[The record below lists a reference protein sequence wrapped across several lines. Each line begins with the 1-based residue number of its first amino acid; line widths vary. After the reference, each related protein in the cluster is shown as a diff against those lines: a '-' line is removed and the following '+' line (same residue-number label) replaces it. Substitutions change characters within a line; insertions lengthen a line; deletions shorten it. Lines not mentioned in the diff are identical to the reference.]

1 MPSPGPS
8 VWPIVRKHTRF
19 LIDLRLVVKAGGSS
33 LHGRTNNLS
42 EGGVGAT
49 VAGEIAMG
57 ELVGLEFRLPIE
69 NSKSTHAIALEAAVS
84 YRQGFQYG
92 FQFTDAT
99 EEQVEMIRR
108 ATRYLPLA
116 PIRTE

>member
-1 MPSPGPS
+1 MPSPGPG

-19 LIDLRLVVKAGGSS
+19 LIDLRLVVKAGGTA

-69 NSKSTHAIALEAAVS
+69 NSKSTHAITVEATVS

-99 EEQVEMIRR
+99 DEQVKMIRR